1 MRQME
6 DLIHNH
12 QSIQDK
18 YEGLYQAA
26 NKKTNLLE
34 DMVREQTGMIVKQ
47 NIRITKAFWII
58 HLLSNPLVGGMSF
71 YLFIYSFLYS

>member
-18 YEGLYQAA
+18 YEGLHQAA
-26 NKKTNLLE
+26 NKKTDLLE
-34 DMVREQTGMIVKQ
+34 DMVREQTGLRSSEVCHFI
-47 NIRITKAFWII
+47 
-58 HLLSNPLVGGMSF
+58 
-71 YLFIYSFLYS
+71 YLFTLSYIRRFKKSGWCS